1 LHLPENDLLLFAMD
15 GPPRADPPLQGP
27 ADAASQFGMAAEHL
41 LENGNRSK
49 AGGCLQHR
57 HDFGVENIS
66 ERIGSSASSRGLLRR
81 QLWILLD
88 AIGRGNADG
97 RLRRRDGRGVGL
109 TELHVEPHL
118 VIG

>member
-1 LHLPENDLLLFAMD
+1 
-15 GPPRADPPLQGP
+15 
-27 ADAASQFGMAAEHL
+27 MAADHL
-41 LENGNRSK
+41 LENGDRAQ

-57 HDFGVENIS
+57 HNFSVENIS
-66 ERIGSSASSRGLLRR
+66 ERIGPSAPSRSLLRR
-81 QLWILLD
+81 QLRILLD
-88 AIGRGNADG
+88 AIGRSNTDG

>member
-1 LHLPENDLLLFAMD
+1 MD
-15 GPPRADPPLQGP
+15 GPPRADTPFQGP
-27 ADAASQFGMAAEHL
+27 ANAASQFRMAADNL
-41 LENGNRSK
+41 LENGDWSK

-66 ERIGSSASSRGLLRR
+66 ERIRPSASSRSLLRG
-81 QLWILLD
+81 QLRILLD
-88 AIGRGNADG
+88 TIRVAILIDAFAAATAV
-97 RLRRRDGRGVGL
+97 GVGL